1 MAMAT
6 IKQPLLFSGEKGEM
20 HLYVLFDTH
29 VKLSCISSDF
39 VRDFGKAQRLGKP
52 RLMATSE
59 GIAFEVRDII
69 KLDFVFDDKEFS
81 EEFLV
86 IPNMVE
92 EVIFGS
98 TTISNLKIKL
108 HEEKGVATL

>member
-1 MAMAT
+1 MAMAN

-20 HLYVLFDTH
+20 HLYVLFDTN

-39 VRDFGKAQRLGKP
+39 IRDFGRAQRLGRP
-52 RLMATSE
+52 RIMTTSE
-59 GIAFEVRDII
+59 GIPFEIREII
-69 KLDFVFDDKEFS
+69 KLNFILDDKEFS

-108 HEEKGVATL
+108 LEEKGVATL